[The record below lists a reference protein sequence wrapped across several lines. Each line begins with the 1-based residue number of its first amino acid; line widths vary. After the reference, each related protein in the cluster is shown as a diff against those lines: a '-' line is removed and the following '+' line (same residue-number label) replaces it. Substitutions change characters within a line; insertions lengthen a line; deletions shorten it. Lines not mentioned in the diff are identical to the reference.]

1 MFDEKCTHALFQ
13 VIRVDGCIIAEI
25 NSSEKMLK
33 AVISL
38 GYQTVA
44 GTFVS

>member
-1 MFDEKCTHALFQ
+1 MLNEKCIHALFQ
-13 VIRVDGCIIAEI
+13 VIRIDSCIITEI
-25 NSSEKMLK
+25 NSSEEMLK
-33 AVISL
+33 EVISP